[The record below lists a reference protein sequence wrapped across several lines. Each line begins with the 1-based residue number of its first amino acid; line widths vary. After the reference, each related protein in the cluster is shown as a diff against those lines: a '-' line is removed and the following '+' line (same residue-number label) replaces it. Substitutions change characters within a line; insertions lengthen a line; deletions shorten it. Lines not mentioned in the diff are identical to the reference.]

1 MQDENNIFS
10 GIPSLDDD
18 QGLAQYLE
26 QQTVSQFD
34 NGNEIPNAL
43 QQTNSNEG
51 GSNTQDV
58 NTQPQVQSTNPTY
71 SAEQV
76 QNIINTI
83 HQQYAQQTQQAQR
96 QAAPQPQRQVQQ
108 APTYSQ
114 AELNAINQM
123 LARGYSLEQVLAAV
137 QNTRAKTGVQRDP
150 ALEQKI
156 NNIEQYLYNQQY
168 KAEQTAF
175 IDKMTAFGNR
185 LGLSENDLVTFG
197 NAALAQGIN
206 LINVPDVE
214 KVFKMIYPEQYA
226 IRTQRMSNTQ
236 TSQIYGGTSVPETNR
251 ALNEKAVDAYVDS
264 FLKRSMPNQYGMQ
277 RK

>member
-51 GSNTQDV
+51 NDNVSN
-58 NTQPQVQSTNPTY
+58 NATQPQVQSNGTTY

-83 HQQYAQQTQQAQR
+83 HQQYAQQTQR
-96 QAAPQPQRQVQQ
+96 QAAPQAQPQRQVQQ

-123 LARGYSLEQVLAAV
+123 LSRGYSLEQVLAAV
-137 QNTRAKTGVQRDP
+137 QNNRAKTGVQRDP
-150 ALEQKI
+150 ALVQKI

-214 KVFKMIYPEQYA
+214 MVFKMIYPEQYA

-251 ALNEKAVDAYVDS
+251 ALNEKAMDAYVDS

>member
-51 GSNTQDV
+51 NDNV
-58 NTQPQVQSTNPTY
+58 PNNATQPQVQSNGTTY

-83 HQQYAQQTQQAQR
+83 HQQYAQQTQR
-96 QAAPQPQRQVQQ
+96 QAAPQPQSQRQVQQ

-123 LARGYSLEQVLAAV
+123 LSRGYSLEQVLAAV
-137 QNTRAKTGVQRDP
+137 QNNRARTGVQRDP

-175 IDKMTAFGNR
+175 IDKMTTFGNR

-251 ALNEKAVDAYVDS
+251 ALNEKAMDAYVDS

>member
-137 QNTRAKTGVQRDP
+137 QNNRARTGVQRDP
-150 ALEQKI
+150 ALVQKI

-175 IDKMTAFGNR
+175 IDKMTTFGNR

-251 ALNEKAVDAYVDS
+251 ALNEKAMDAYVDS